1 MLSGGAGGIAGQN
14 TPQTNSESA
23 NANANF
29 LAQTR
34 KPLL

>member
-1 MLSGGAGGIAGQN
+1 MLNGGAGGIAGQN
-14 TPQTNSESA
+14 TPQTNRESA

-29 LAQTR
+29 LGKAR